1 MTPSPAQLS
10 PLEQQLSQTAERL
23 RLLDNAERRQ
33 YWQRWGPYLSDRQW
47 GTVREDYSANGTA
60 WEDFSHDQARSRAYR
75 WGEDGILGISDSS
88 QQLCFALALW
98 NGRDPILKERF
109 FGLTGN
115 QGNHG
120 EDVKEYYFYLDS
132 TPTHS
137 YMRGLYKYPMEAYPY
152 KDLVDE
158 NQRRGRGAFEYEL
171 LDTGVFEGGHYYDV
185 EIEYAK
191 ASPEDIAIRIHVSN
205 RSPSREGTLHL
216 LPTLWFRNIWS
227 WKRDAGARPQL
238 RWQQEVSG
246 RSQIRAEFR
255 NQGQIDAWGFQPA
268 YTLLADAADTVL
280 VTDNDTNLER
290 FQWGS
295 NPSPHVKDAFHSY
308 LINHNDAAVNPA
320 GIGTKAAPCYKLTL
334 QPGETRTLRLR
345 LRGHSLD
352 ESPFS
357 SADPIGAELDQ
368 LVAQRLQE
376 ADDFYACITPL
387 QFLNEDQRLIQRQ
400 AFAGMLWSKQFY
412 HLIIKDW
419 LNGDD
424 AQPPPPAQRK
434 QGRNSA
440 WIHLYNE
447 DIVSMPDKW
456 EYPWYAAWDLAFHTI
471 PLALIDPDFAKKQLQ
486 LFAREWFMHPNGQL
500 PAYEWNF
507 EDVNPPVHAWASFRV
522 YQIEKRK
529 YGKGDVAFLEEIFS
543 KMTIYFTWWVNR
555 KGIDGDNLFSGGFL
569 GLDNIAV
576 FDRSNFNVCNDRGEC
591 AQIIQSDGSSWMAMF
606 CLNMLKIASELAK
619 DCDDD
624 ERSKSYDNMASKFL
638 QHFLLIADA
647 INLLDEK
654 AGGEAKIFDDEDQFY
669 YDILKCPAGV
679 VEGDGRPQ
687 SFSMKVRSL
696 VGLIPMLAVEAIP
709 KDLLE
714 NALSGDFGKRLTWF
728 SEHTSLTSQPYVYA
742 DREGL
747 TGRFKGGLLLS
758 LVNQDRLRGL
768 LRRMLDEEE
777 FLSPHG
783 IRSLSKVH
791 ADPYHL
797 PVRLRR
803 FDRQSNQWNDF
814 GDVSIRYTPAES
826 DTGLFGGNSNWR
838 GPVWFPINYL
848 LIESLQKLY
857 MYLGPEFTV
866 PCPSGSGADREV
878 RDMNLRDVSQEL
890 SRRLI
895 SLFEQR
901 PQPDQPDTGPMR
913 PVYGGTRPFQQDP
926 YWQNHVLFFEY
937 FHGDNGA
944 GLGASHQTG
953 WTGLVAKLIEQHA
966 RFQDPSE
973 SVFLHA
979 NAGES
984 AGQPVQPA
992 QP

>member
-1 MTPSPAQLS
+1 MTQSPAQLS

-23 RLLDNAERRQ
+23 RLLDNADRRQ

-75 WGEDGILGISDSS
+75 WGEDGILGISDSN

-98 NGRDPILKERF
+98 NGQDPILKERF

-152 KDLVDE
+152 QDLVDE

-227 WKRDAGARPQL
+227 WKRDSGPKPQL

-345 LRGHSLD
+345 LRGHGLD

-387 QFLNEDQRLIQRQ
+387 QFLNEDQRSIQRQ

-419 LNGDD
+419 LNGFLK
-424 AQPPPPAQRK
+424 RC
-434 QGRNSA
+434 
-440 WIHLYNE
+440 H
-447 DIVSMPDKW
+447 
-456 EYPWYAAWDLAFHTI
+456 
-471 PLALIDPDFAKKQLQ
+471 
-486 LFAREWFMHPNGQL
+486 
-500 PAYEWNF
+500 
-507 EDVNPPVHAWASFRV
+507 
-522 YQIEKRK
+522 EK
-529 YGKGDVAFLEEIFS
+529 I
-543 KMTIYFTWWVNR
+543 
-555 KGIDGDNLFSGGFL
+555 
-569 GLDNIAV
+569 
-576 FDRSNFNVCNDRGEC
+576 
-591 AQIIQSDGSSWMAMF
+591 
-606 CLNMLKIASELAK
+606 
-619 DCDDD
+619 
-624 ERSKSYDNMASKFL
+624 
-638 QHFLLIADA
+638 
-647 INLLDEK
+647 
-654 AGGEAKIFDDEDQFY
+654 
-669 YDILKCPAGV
+669 
-679 VEGDGRPQ
+679 
-687 SFSMKVRSL
+687 
-696 VGLIPMLAVEAIP
+696 
-709 KDLLE
+709 
-714 NALSGDFGKRLTWF
+714 
-728 SEHTSLTSQPYVYA
+728 
-742 DREGL
+742 
-747 TGRFKGGLLLS
+747 
-758 LVNQDRLRGL
+758 
-768 LRRMLDEEE
+768 
-777 FLSPHG
+777 
-783 IRSLSKVH
+783 
-791 ADPYHL
+791 
-797 PVRLRR
+797 
-803 FDRQSNQWNDF
+803 
-814 GDVSIRYTPAES
+814 
-826 DTGLFGGNSNWR
+826 
-838 GPVWFPINYL
+838 
-848 LIESLQKLY
+848 
-857 MYLGPEFTV
+857 
-866 PCPSGSGADREV
+866 
-878 RDMNLRDVSQEL
+878 
-890 SRRLI
+890 
-895 SLFEQR
+895 
-901 PQPDQPDTGPMR
+901 
-913 PVYGGTRPFQQDP
+913 
-926 YWQNHVLFFEY
+926 
-937 FHGDNGA
+937 
-944 GLGASHQTG
+944 
-953 WTGLVAKLIEQHA
+953 
-966 RFQDPSE
+966 
-973 SVFLHA
+973 
-979 NAGES
+979 
-984 AGQPVQPA
+984 
-992 QP
+992 